1 MIVVHLQKGKDKPI
15 RMGHPWVF
23 SGAIDSIDG
32 ERASDGGEICAVVTA
47 NGERLGCGYY
57 NVNSTIRVRML
68 TKANEQFDAGVLSA
82 RIEEAV
88 ALRRPILTGETD
100 SCRLVNSEGDR
111 LPGLIVDKYADGLCL
126 QVLTAGMERFRPRI
140 LGTLKQCC
148 APAYI
153 FERSDTEARSR
164 EGLSVQG
171 GLVSGELPPNC
182 IVLENGLRFHAD
194 LAAGQKTGLF
204 LDQRENRK
212 LFSAYAAGRTICD
225 CFCYSGGFS
234 VYGLTS
240 GAVHST
246 LVDISKEALEAA
258 KVNCGLNG
266 IESMQYRT
274 VAADVFDF
282 LRKTDGRFDCIVLD
296 PPKFAKHKGEVDRAA
311 RGYKDINLLAMKNMQ
326 RNGIIFTFSCSNA
339 IDPYLFRQ
347 IVFAAAADSQRHIQ
361 VLHVLGAGPDH
372 PFNIA
377 HREGEYLKGLVLRM
391 N

>member
-1 MIVVHLQKGKDKPI
+1 
-15 RMGHPWVF
+15 MGHPWVF
-23 SGAIDSIDG
+23 SGAIGRLEG
-32 ERASDGGEICAVVTA
+32 EAPCDGEICDVVTA
-47 NGERLGCGYY
+47 GGEKLGCGYY
-57 NVNSTIRVRML
+57 NGNSTIRVRML
-68 TKANEQFDAGVLSA
+68 TSGRGPFDADVLSR
-82 RIEEAV
+82 RIEDAV

-126 QVLTAGMERFRPRI
+126 QVLTAGMERFRPQI
-140 LGTLKQCC
+140 LDTLKQCC
-148 APAYI
+148 APAYV

-164 EGLSVQG
+164 EGLSAG
-171 GLVSGELPPNC
+171 EGLVSGELPHHC
-182 IVLENGLRFHAD
+182 IVMENGLRFHAD

-234 VYGLTS
+234 VYGLKS

-258 KVNCGLNG
+258 KANCGLSG
-266 IESMQYRT
+266 IESMQYHT

-311 RGYKDINLLAMKNMQ
+311 RGYKDINLCAMKKIQ

-339 IDPYLFRQ
+339 VDPYLFRQ
-347 IVFAAAADSQRHIQ
+347 IVFSAAADSQRHVQ
-361 VLHVLGAGPDH
+361 VLHVLGAGSDH

-377 HREGEYLKGLVLRM
+377 HREGEYLKGLVLRVA
-391 N
+391 